1 MSGARAHQADTAAEW
16 SATTVADFDRVC
28 AAAGCA
34 TARDEGLG
42 RHTSMG
48 VGGPT
53 PVMVWPRHPDAI
65 ALALEWCAARG
76 LGWRILG
83 GGSNV
88 LVADAGVSEPVLN
101 LTELTEG
108 TRIEAPTT
116 ILAAGTPTAQALKAT
131 MSRGLRGLLW
141 ATGLPGTIGG
151 AAAGNAGCWGGQMA
165 DIVTRLDVVDASGAW
180 TTLGAT
186 ELSWGYRST
195 PLPESMHNG
204 AVIVAVTINTRP
216 QDPEKLRQRFDEL
229 HAAKR
234 ERQPI
239 GARNAGRRP
248 QRRLHLQEPRPHARL
263 RPAHRRSRMQ
273 GHAGWRCRD
282 FGAPRQLP
290 HQSRRRHGGRCRRA
304 HQQGQAG
311 RPRALRDGTRRGDP
325 PMVNDQFRRGSGT
338 VRRSRGAYYTRRRRH
353 RLGATS
359 TGTGFKIISPQFMRR
374 VRNRP
379 ALRRRGYLHAMIR
392 PVVALGG
399 VAALVYGAQFGYQK
413 ALTSPALSIQS
424 VRLHQVPTMS

>member
-239 GARNAGRRP
+239 GARNAGCIFKNP
-248 QRRLHLQEPRPHARL
+248 DPTHASGRLIDE
-263 RPAHRRSRMQ
+263 
-273 GHAGWRCRD
+273 AGCKGMRVGD
-282 FGAPRQLP
+282 AEISELHGNFLIN
-290 HQSRRRHGGRCRRA
+290 HGGA
-304 HQQGQAG
+304 TAADVDGLINKVKQAVLEHSG
-311 RPRALRDGTRRGDP
+311 MALEEEI
-325 PMVNDQFRRGSGT
+325 
-338 VRRSRGAYYTRRRRH
+338 H
-353 RLGATS
+353 RW
-359 TGTGFKIISPQFMRR
+359 
-374 VRNRP
+374 
-379 ALRRRGYLHAMIR
+379 
-392 PVVALGG
+392 
-399 VAALVYGAQFGYQK
+399 
-413 ALTSPALSIQS
+413 
-424 VRLHQVPTMS
+424 